1 MKKIFVFLILG
12 MVVLAAG
19 GALAAGLSPNNNL
32 KVDEVVRN
40 VMAEK
45 DATSLGSVAA
55 VLPGDLIVQ
64 VPGGTPAK
72 EMSYQEAI
80 REALREEM
88 VRDERVFLI
97 GEDIGR
103 HGGAFGVTRT
113 LWDQFG
119 DKRVRNTPI
128 SENSIV
134 GCATGAAIVG
144 MRPVIELMFVDFS
157 GLALDQIANQAA
169 KLRFMTGG
177 QVTVPWT
184 LRMPQGGGA
193 GKSTAAQHSQS
204 LEVWY
209 AHIPGLKVVFP
220 STPYDAK
227 GLLKAAIRDDNP
239 VVFLEQKFLYS
250 FKGLVPEEEYV
261 LPLGKCDVKRE
272 GQDVTVIAS
281 GYMVWHAM
289 MAARTLAE
297 EGIDVEVIDPRTLAP
312 LDEETIG
319 ESARKTGRVV
329 LVAEACRS
337 YGPTGEWGM
346 VVMEQA
352 FDYLEAPIVR
362 VTGRHTPIPF
372 ADSLEKGVW
381 PEARDVTNAIRKV
394 ME

>member
-1 MKKIFVFLILG
+1 
-12 MVVLAAG
+12 MVTRD
-19 GALAAGLSPNNNL
+19 S
-32 KVDEVVRN
+32 
-40 VMAEK
+40 
-45 DATSLGSVAA
+45 TSLGTVSSVAS
-55 VLPGDLIVQ
+55 PELIRQ
-64 VPGGTPAK
+64 VPEGHAAR
-72 EMSYQEAI
+72 EISYQEAI

-88 VRDERVFLI
+88 LRDERVFLL
-97 GEDIGR
+97 GEDIGK

-113 LWDQFG
+113 LWSQFG
-119 DKRVRNTPI
+119 PERVRDTPI
-128 SENSIV
+128 SENTIV
-134 GCATGAAIVG
+134 GAATGAALVG
-144 MRPVIELMFVDFS
+144 MRPVVELMFVDFS

-177 QVTVPWT
+177 QATVPWVV
-184 LRMPQGGGA
+184 RMPQGGGA

-239 VVFLEQKFLYS
+239 VVFLEHKFLYP
-250 FKGLVPEEEYV
+250 FRGLVPEEDYI
-261 LPLGKCDVKRE
+261 LPLGKCDVKRQ
-272 GQDVTVIAS
+272 GKDVTVVAS

-289 MAARTLAE
+289 QAASIMAGR
-297 EGIDVEVIDPRTLAP
+297 GIDVEVIDPRTLAP

-319 ESARKTGRVV
+319 TSVRKTGRAV

-337 YGPTGEWGM
+337 YGPAAEWGM
-346 VVMEQA
+346 VVLEQA

-362 VTGRHTPIPF
+362 VTGRHSPIPY

-381 PEARDVTNAIRKV
+381 PDVDDVVAAIQCV
-394 ME
+394 TS